1 MKTLTEMIVGVTGL
15 FSVGVAGGLERGY
28 VGIGGA
34 LIAWAVSAVV
44 IAVSVLARK
53 KA

>member
-1 MKTLTEMIVGVTGL
+1 MKTLCELITGVSSL
-15 FSVGVAGGLERGY
+15 FALGVAGGLERGY

-34 LIAWAVSAVV
+34 LVAWGCTAVV
-44 IAVSVLARK
+44 IALAVLARK

>member
-1 MKTLTEMIVGVTGL
+1 MKTLCELITGVSSL
-15 FSVGVAGGLERGY
+15 FALGVAGGLEKGY
-28 VGIGGA
+28 VGIPGA

-44 IAVSVLARK
+44 IAVSVLVRK